1 VLEGALADACQVA
14 DSFGALHWVDAR
26 AAGLHRSALRSI
38 DATRPVVELRFD
50 GVEAQPLPGAGKA
63 TLARLRDAAYVILA
77 ADTLGAGW
85 TPAPSRAPPQR
96 FGQRNADH
104 RVARQPRRLLFD
116 TAGLAQRNRRQHR
129 SADPGERCRGPHYRR
144 AMTGPKRKVLVRSD
158 DLHAPQP
165 AYIGVI

>member
-85 TPAPSRAPPQR
+85 TPAPSRAPPPSDSVS
-96 FGQRNADH
+96 AT
-104 RVARQPRRLLFD
+104 PI
-116 TAGLAQRNRRQHR
+116 TASRGSHAACCSTLPASR
-129 SADPGERCRGPHYRR
+129 SAIGASTAVPTLVNAAGDLI
-144 AMTGPKRKVLVRSD
+144 TGVR
-158 DLHAPQP
+158 
-165 AYIGVI
+165 